1 MVRKIPYTIE
11 DLHRRH
17 HGAILLECPN
27 AGCGRKR
34 IFHLGDIYRHFRERG
49 WDERLH
55 KVAER
60 FWCVECGARPREIV
74 WVGEGVDPPA
84 GAIWTCFAPY
94 GIDPRSWARA
104 GEDDRARLIRRRR

>member
-17 HGAILLECPN
+17 HGAILLVCPTPT
-27 AGCGRKR
+27 CGRKR
-34 IFHLGDIYRHFRERG
+34 IYHLGDIRGHFRSKG
-49 WDERLH
+49 WDDRLH

-60 FWCVECGARPREIV
+60 FWCVECGGRPSEIM
-74 WVGEGVDPPA
+74 WVGEGFPAPP

-94 GIDPRSWARA
+94 GIDARTWARA
-104 GEDDRARLIRRRR
+104 TPEDRARLIRARR

>member
-17 HGAILLECPN
+17 HGAILLECPT
-27 AGCGRKR
+27 ADCGRKR
-34 IFHLGDIYRHFRERG
+34 IFHLGDVYRYFRERG

-60 FWCVECGARPREIV
+60 FWCAECGARPREII
-74 WVGEGVDPPA
+74 WVGEGFDAPA
-84 GAIWTCFAPY
+84 GAIWSCFAPY
-94 GIDPRSWARA
+94 GIDLRAWARA
-104 GEDDRARLIRRRR
+104 AEDDRARLIRRRR